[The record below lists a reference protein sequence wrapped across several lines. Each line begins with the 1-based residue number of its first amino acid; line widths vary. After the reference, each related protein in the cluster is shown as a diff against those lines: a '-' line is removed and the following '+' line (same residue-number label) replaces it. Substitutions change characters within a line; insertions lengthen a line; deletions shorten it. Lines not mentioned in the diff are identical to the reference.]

1 MAQAAKKDPLEFRLE
16 LLGEDREV
24 PPSGGRG
31 VPYNATRMKGVLR
44 LVAEK
49 SGWGEKLEPG
59 RGRGIAFHFSHLGY
73 VAVVADVTV
82 SKDGKLKVNKLT
94 AACDVGPIMNLSGA
108 ENQVQG
114 SMIDGLSA
122 AWFQEILVE
131 NGAVQQTNFHEYPL
145 LTIKD
150 APRVEVHFAK
160 SDFPPTGLGEPALP
174 PTAPAIT
181 NAIFA
186 ATGKR
191 IRSLPLVKQDLS
203 WG

>member
-1 MAQAAKKDPLEFRLE
+1 MVHEVVVQQPLGREERCADDRDVAEVAEVEGDSSAPAGFE
-16 LLGEDREV
+16 LLAPAGLFRDESED
-24 PPSGGRG
+24 
-31 VPYNATRMKGVLR
+31 
-44 LVAEK
+44 
-49 SGWGEKLEPG
+49 
-59 RGRGIAFHFSHLGY
+59 AFHAGGIVGNAAATAGGDF
-73 VAVVADVTV
+73 AVIADVTV
-82 SKDGKLKVNKLT
+82 SKDGKLKVNKLS

-150 APRVEVHFAK
+150 APQVEVHFAK

-191 IRSLPLVKQDLS
+191 IRTLPLVKQDLS